1 EAVEWPRNWHQ
12 SWRFLSPYVGDGA
25 AHLAVWGLCPEG
37 LASKLKPVVQGLK
50 GWKARNRLKEPMTCI
65 LNVLLDLAL
74 LPAGRGIAKFGLE
87 EVVAGHRHEA
97 DGDVAL
103 LATAHLVD
111 CRAHV
116 VVDATAR
123 NAAKHAEGMI
133 VGVEQHLMGLEEIGT
148 DDKGPAV
155 AKLRMRHL
163 QLGAL
168 IADDR
173 PVLRPVELEG
183 FSGLESQRHECPA
196 SCRLS
201 PSLPVCLPFPREG
214 CNTAIRTVVAEAYQI
229 GMELLQGALLLA
241 ALLGLR
247 LQPGRQ
253 PISERI
259 KPARPLRDLELRLY
273 VVKAQIFADGI
284 PG

>member
-1 EAVEWPRNWHQ
+1 AGLTLHDRQIVPPVVDRLARPIVGAVDDAAMLTDDLAFRSDHDTIRIDPQAHWSIGERGRHAVAIALQMDEAGRSDPLRIFDEAVEWPRNWHQ
-12 SWRFLSPYVGDGA
+12 SWCFLSPYVGDGA
-25 AHLAVWGLCPEG
+25 AHLAMRGLCPER

-97 DGDVAL
+97 DVDVAL

-196 SCRLS
+196 SCRL
-201 PSLPVCLPFPREG
+201 
-214 CNTAIRTVVAEAYQI
+214 
-229 GMELLQGALLLA
+229 
-241 ALLGLR
+241 
-247 LQPGRQ
+247 
-253 PISERI
+253 
-259 KPARPLRDLELRLY
+259 
-273 VVKAQIFADGI
+273 
-284 PG
+284 